1 MKQGFINAMDD
12 DAKMS
17 GVISMMFKSIKHINR
32 LVDRQ
37 EIDAKGASM
46 IIDFFRELD
55 MVLKVFRFDFQKPY
69 SRKVRELMEKRRKA
83 RLEKN
88 WELAD
93 RLRDDLVD
101 MGITVQDK
109 RV

>member
-1 MKQGFINAMDD
+1 
-12 DAKMS
+12 
-17 GVISMMFKSIKHINR
+17 
-32 LVDRQ
+32 
-37 EIDAKGASM
+37 M